1 VKDEALPGARY
12 WGRSADALT
21 AVRAVLAVPLAL
33 AAHAGNWSVAAVLL
47 AVAWWSDFFDGRL
60 ARRSSEST
68 ALGDWDL
75 AADTTV
81 GAGLLIGLVLG
92 HHVPPSWGV
101 GGAVLGVGFLA
112 LRNPA
117 LGMLLQAA
125 AYGPALFFAA
135 RSASPSFWLAAAT
148 IGAIAILDRR
158 RLFGYV
164 LPVFFGGILG
174 RSRKPG

>member
-1 VKDEALPGARY
+1 MKDEALPGARY

-21 AVRAVLAVPLAL
+21 AVRAALAVPLAL
-33 AAHAGNWSVAAVLL
+33 AAYAGNWSVAAVLL
-47 AVAWWSDFFDGRL
+47 AVAWWSDFLDGRL
-60 ARRSSEST
+60 ARRSSEPT

-75 AADTTV
+75 TADTTV

-92 HHVPPSWGV
+92 HQVPPSWGV

-135 RSASPSFWLAAAT
+135 RSASPSFWFAAAT
-148 IGAIAILDRR
+148 IGAIGILDRR

-164 LPVFFGGILG
+164 LPVFFGSILG
-174 RSRKPG
+174 RGGKPG